1 LPPHGKNISRLTNH
15 AASVKP
21 SRALTA
27 LAFGVR
33 QLYLLFKIRI
43 RQWGYLPANRGATVL
58 ITNHQHMDE
67 GETITARTFF
77 RHPWKPLVMCNS
89 RRTFETGWIAWR
101 LPGSARFTRRV
112 NLSTLWARFSI
123 LPIENHL
130 FSRPLISLAEE
141 LRAAHGDLPLEAI
154 LPADVLAPLD
164 LNGCSFSDLW
174 HLEHFFRSQV
184 WIKVAQLKQPFRR
197 EVLENLRATTEGDIA
212 GIVERVRAGA
222 TFYVTPEGDFS
233 RDGRM
238 HFMRKGI
245 VDALAPFARLWLCAV
260 AYDPFAPGRL
270 PMLYRVLPCDDPAAI
285 PASLAAS
292 RPVTNSAL
300 LATFLAGAKTFTE
313 DDAARAVREQLDSL
327 PENVFVDPELRDDPK
342 SAVFAALASLRKRG
356 MLIAE
361 DGRYRL
367 TARREDSRFLHI
379 PDMVAFQR
387 NMLEE
392 TLESASRLKAGNYE
406 ADRAVSSRR

>member
-1 LPPHGKNISRLTNH
+1 LNST
-15 AASVKP
+15 ASVKP

-27 LAFGVR
+27 LTFGVR

-43 RQWGYLPANRGATVL
+43 RQWGYLPADRGATVL

-77 RHPWKPLVMCNS
+77 RHPWKQIVMCNS

-101 LPGSARFTRRV
+101 LPGSARFTRGV
-112 NLSTLWARFSI
+112 NLSNLWARFSI

-141 LRAAHGDLPLEAI
+141 LRVAHGDLPLETI
-154 LPADVLAPLD
+154 LPAEVLAPLG
-164 LNGCSFSDLW
+164 LNGCSFGDLW
-174 HLEHFFRSQV
+174 RREHFVSAQA
-184 WIKVAQLKQPFRR
+184 WIKISQLKQPFRH
-197 EVLENLRATTEGDIA
+197 EVLANLRATIESDIA
-212 GIVERVRAGA
+212 GIVQRVRDGA

-238 HFMRKGI
+238 HFVRKGI
-245 VDALAPFARLWLCAV
+245 VEALAPFAQLWLCAV

-270 PMLYRVLPCDDPAAI
+270 PMLYRVLPCDASAGV
-285 PASLAAS
+285 ATSLAAA
-292 RPVTNSAL
+292 RPITNSAL
-300 LATFLAGAKTFTE
+300 LATFLIGAKTFEAE
-313 DDAARAVREQLDSL
+313 DAVRAVCDQLGSL
-327 PENVFVDPELRDDPK
+327 PENVFVDPELRRDPK
-342 SAVFAALASLRKRG
+342 AAVLAALATLQKRG
-356 MLIAE
+356 TLIAE

-367 TARREDSRFLHI
+367 AARREDPRFLHV

-392 TLESASRLKAGNYE
+392 TLESAARLRDGNYE
-406 ADRAVSSRR
+406 AVPAVSSLR

>member
-1 LPPHGKNISRLTNH
+1 M
-15 AASVKP
+15 
-21 SRALTA
+21 TA
-27 LAFGVR
+27 VAYGVR
-33 QLYLLFKIRI
+33 QLYLHFKIRV
-43 RQWGYLPANRGATVL
+43 RQWGYLPADRGATVL

-77 RHPWKPLVMCNS
+77 RDPWKPLVMCNS
-89 RRTFETGWIAWR
+89 RRTFETGFIAWR
-101 LPGSARFTRRV
+101 LPWSARFTRRV
-112 NLSTLWARFSI
+112 NLSGLWARFNI

-154 LPADVLAPLD
+154 LPAEALAPLG
-164 LNGCSFSDLW
+164 LEGCAFSDLW
-174 HLEHFFRSQV
+174 RLEHFVRAQT
-184 WIKVAQLKQPFRR
+184 WIKVTQLKQPFRR
-197 EVLENLRATTEGDIA
+197 EVLENLRTTIERDITEIA
-212 GIVERVRAGA
+212 KRVRNGA

-245 VDALAPFARLWLCAV
+245 VDALAPFADLWLCAV

-270 PMLYRVLPCDDPAAI
+270 PMLYRILPCDASADVAT
-285 PASLAAS
+285 SLAAA
-292 RPVTNSAL
+292 RPITNSAL
-300 LATFLAGAKTFTE
+300 LATFLIDAQETFAQK
-313 DDAARAVREQLDSL
+313 DAVGAVREQLDSL

-342 SAVFAALASLRKRG
+342 AAVLAALATLQKRG
-356 MLIAE
+356 ALVAK

-367 TARREDSRFLHI
+367 TDRRHDSRFLHI
-379 PDMVAFQR
+379 PDMVEFQR

-392 TLESASRLKAGNYE
+392 TLESATRLGGTG
-406 ADRAVSSRR
+406 